1 LMYLYGLILETEN
14 VLTIFQRILD
24 EKSKKYIRKS

>member
-1 LMYLYGLILETEN
+1 MYLCGLILKTEN